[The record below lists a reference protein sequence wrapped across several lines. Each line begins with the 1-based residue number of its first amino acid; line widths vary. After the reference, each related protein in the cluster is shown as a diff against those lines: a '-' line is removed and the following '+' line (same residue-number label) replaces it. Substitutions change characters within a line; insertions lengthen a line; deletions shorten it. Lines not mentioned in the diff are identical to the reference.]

1 MKSRFMGR
9 VLMTAALVAG
19 SAFAASNNNGSV
31 PKTDEQIAQSVRH
44 EIAMYPY
51 YGIFDDLAFN
61 VVNGQVQLRG
71 DVTEPVKKS
80 AIGNIVAKVPG
91 VTSVTNDINVLPLSD
106 FDNRLRIQ
114 VARAIFRD
122 PVMTQVAMEP
132 VPSVH
137 IIVSNGHVTLTG
149 VVSTEMQKSVA
160 GIRANGAGLSF
171 GPVNNNL
178 VVENPARKS

>member
-1 MKSRFMGR
+1 MKTRFMGR
-9 VLMTAALVAG
+9 VLMAAALVAG
-19 SAFAASNNNGSV
+19 SAFAASKTNANM
-31 PKTDEQIAQSVRH
+31 PQTDEQIARSVRH

-51 YGIFDDLAFN
+51 YGIFDDLSFN
-61 VVNGQVQLRG
+61 VINGQVQLAG

-80 AIGNIVAKVPG
+80 DIGNIVAKVPG
-91 VTSVTNDINVLPLSD
+91 VTSVTNSIHVLPLSD

-114 VARAIFRD
+114 VARAIYRD
-122 PVMTQVAMEP
+122 PAMTSIAMEA

-137 IIVSNGHVTLTG
+137 IIVNNGHVTLTG
-149 VVSTEMQKSVA
+149 IVGTEMQKSIA

>member
-1 MKSRFMGR
+1 MKTRFMGR
-9 VLMTAALVAG
+9 VLMAAALVAG
-19 SAFAASNNNGSV
+19 SAFAASKTNGSV
-31 PKTDEQIAQSVRH
+31 PQTDKQIAQSVRH

-61 VVNGQVQLRG
+61 VINGQVQLTG

-80 AIGNIVAKVPG
+80 DIGKIVAQVPG
-91 VTSVTNDINVLPLSD
+91 VTSVTNSINVLPLSD

-114 VARAIFRD
+114 VARAIYSD
-122 PVMTQVAMEP
+122 PTMTSLAMEA

-137 IIVSNGHVTLTG
+137 IIVNNGHVTLTG
-149 VVSTEMQKSVA
+149 VVATQMQKSIA

-171 GPVNNNL
+171 GAVNNNL